1 MDGKHP
7 AKKVTN
13 KRLILVLGGARS
25 GKSDYAQQ
33 LAAQLGERVLYVA
46 TATAGDGEMAQ
57 RITAHR
63 ARRPAHWQTLEA
75 ATDVATALSKIVDKV
90 DVVLLDCLTMLAS
103 NVLLNGGEDSL
114 DEARVEEQLNA
125 EIDALL
131 SWYEQHQASLIIIS
145 NEVGMG
151 LVPPYPL
158 GRAYRDLLGRA
169 NQRLA
174 ARADVVLFL
183 VAGLPIDLK
192 TWRWPGF

>member
-1 MDGKHP
+1 
-7 AKKVTN
+7 
-13 KRLILVLGGARS
+13 
-25 GKSDYAQQ
+25 
-33 LAAQLGERVLYVA
+33 
-46 TATAGDGEMAQ
+46 
-57 RITAHR
+57 
-63 ARRPAHWQTLEA
+63 
-75 ATDVATALSKIVDKV
+75 
-90 DVVLLDCLTMLAS
+90 
-103 NVLLNGGEDSL
+103 
-114 DEARVEEQLNA
+114 LNA

-131 SWYEQHQASLIIIS
+131 SWYEQHQAILIIIS
-145 NEVGMG
+145 SEVGMG